1 MNIVINAS
9 DDARVEVYVDST
21 ERCGADVEGVVAE
34 LGAAVSTN
42 TDAIAELG
50 ALASDT
56 QTAAAELG
64 VAVSDL
70 ANC

>member
-9 DDARVEVYVDST
+9 DDASVEVYVDST
-21 ERCGADVEGVVAE
+21 ERCGADVEGAVAE

-64 VAVSDL
+64 VEVANL

>member
-1 MNIVINAS
+1 MNITITAF
-9 DDARVEVYVDST
+9 DDANVEVNIST
-21 ERCGADVEGVVAE
+21 AATPNVEGAVAE

>member
-1 MNIVINAS
+1 MNITITAF
-9 DDARVEVYVDST
+9 DDAKVEVNIAPST
-21 ERCGADVEGVVAE
+21 SPNVEGAVAE

-64 VAVSDL
+64 VEVANL

>member
-1 MNIVINAS
+1 MNITITAY
-9 DDARVEVYVDST
+9 DDVKVEVNITPST
-21 ERCGADVEGVVAE
+21 NSNEEGAVAE

-64 VAVSDL
+64 VEVANL

>member
-1 MNIVINAS
+1 MNITITAF
-9 DDARVEVYVDST
+9 DDAKVEVNVST
-21 ERCGADVEGVVAE
+21 AATPNVEGAVAE

-50 ALASDT
+50 
-56 QTAAAELG
+56 

>member
-1 MNIVINAS
+1 MNITITAF
-9 DDARVEVYVDST
+9 DDAKVEVNVTTST
-21 ERCGADVEGVVAE
+21 SPNVEGAVAE

-56 QTAAAELG
+56 QAAAAELG

-70 ANC
+70 ATC

>member
-1 MNIVINAS
+1 MNITITAF
-9 DDARVEVYVDST
+9 DDAKVEVNITPST
-21 ERCGADVEGVVAE
+21 TSNVGGAVAE

-56 QTAAAELG
+56 
-64 VAVSDL
+64 
-70 ANC
+70 

>member
-1 MNIVINAS
+1 MDITITAF
-9 DDARVEVYVDST
+9 DDAKVEVNITPST
-21 ERCGADVEGVVAE
+21 TPNVEGAVAE

-42 TDAIAELG
+42 ADAIAELG

-56 QTAAAELG
+56 QAAAAELG

-70 ANC
+70 ATC

>member
-21 ERCGADVEGVVAE
+21 ERRGADVEGAVAE

-42 TDAIAELG
+42 ADAIAELG
-50 ALASDT
+50 TLASDT

-64 VAVSDL
+64 AVVADL

>member
-21 ERCGADVEGVVAE
+21 ERRGADVEGAVAE

-42 TDAIAELG
+42 ADAIAELG
-50 ALASDT
+50 TIASDT

-64 VAVSDL
+64 AVVADL

>member
-1 MNIVINAS
+1 MDITITAF
-9 DDARVEVYVDST
+9 DDAKVEVNVTTST
-21 ERCGADVEGVVAE
+21 SPNVEGAVAE

-64 VAVSDL
+64 VEVANL

>member
-1 MNIVINAS
+1 MNVTITAF
-9 DDARVEVYVDST
+9 DDAKVEVNVTTST
-21 ERCGADVEGVVAE
+21 TPNVEGAVAE

-64 VAVSDL
+64 AAVSDL

>member
-1 MNIVINAS
+1 MNITITAF
-9 DDARVEVYVDST
+9 DDAKVEVNVST
-21 ERCGADVEGVVAE
+21 AENPNVEGAVAE

-42 TDAIAELG
+42 ADAIAELG

-70 ANC
+70 ATC

>member
-1 MNIVINAS
+1 MNITITAF
-9 DDARVEVYVDST
+9 DDAKVEVNVTTST
-21 ERCGADVEGVVAE
+21 SPNVEGAVAE

-64 VAVSDL
+64 VEVANL

>member
-1 MNIVINAS
+1 MNINITAF
-9 DDARVEVYVDST
+9 DDAKVEVNVTTST
-21 ERCGADVEGVVAE
+21 SPNVEGAVAE

-42 TDAIAELG
+42 ADAIAELG

-56 QTAAAELG
+56 QAAAAELG

-70 ANC
+70 ATC

>member
-1 MNIVINAS
+1 MDITITAF
-9 DDARVEVYVDST
+9 DDAKVEVNITPST
-21 ERCGADVEGVVAE
+21 TSNVEGAVAE

-64 VAVSDL
+64 VEVANL

>member
-1 MNIVINAS
+1 MDITITAF
-9 DDARVEVYVDST
+9 DDAKVEVNITPST
-21 ERCGADVEGVVAE
+21 TTNVEGVMAE

-64 VAVSDL
+64 VEVANL

>member
-21 ERCGADVEGVVAE
+21 ERRGADVGGAVAE

-42 TDAIAELG
+42 ADAIAELG

-64 VAVSDL
+64 AVVADL